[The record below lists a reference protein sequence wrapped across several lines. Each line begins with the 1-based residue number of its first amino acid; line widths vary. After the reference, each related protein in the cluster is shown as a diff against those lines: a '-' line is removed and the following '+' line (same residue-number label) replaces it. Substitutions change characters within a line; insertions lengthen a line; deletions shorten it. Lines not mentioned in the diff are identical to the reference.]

1 MIVPLVI
8 DIEGG
13 CISRLG
19 KAKNW
24 CQKEHLQ
31 RISFS
36 PFLISSRPLDD
47 PTVGFIYTISR
58 YS

>member
-1 MIVPLVI
+1 MIVLLVI

-24 CQKEHLQ
+24 CQKEHLE
-31 RISFS
+31 RISLC

-47 PTVGFIYTISR
+47 PTVDFIYTKSR